1 MMTMVSVK
9 QLMSAIEEAEP
20 FQMPEMNAGTHYL
33 YDELYA
39 RLTSGKRVRL
49 SRIRFDRFELEDISS
64 LRDLYADT
72 LEADMEKA
80 DALTRAVQ
88 DMPPVPGVSA
98 FV

>member
-33 YDELYA
+33 YDELYT
-39 RLTSGKRVRL
+39 RLTSGKQVQL
-49 SRIRFDRFELEDISS
+49 SRIRFDRFELEDINF
-64 LRDLYADT
+64 LRNLHSDT
-72 LEADMEKA
+72 LEANVEKA
-80 DALTRAVQ
+80 EALARAVQ
-88 DMPPVPGVSA
+88 DMPPVPGVSV

>member
-1 MMTMVSVK
+1 M
-9 QLMSAIEEAEP
+9 
-20 FQMPEMNAGTHYL
+20 
-33 YDELYA
+33 
-39 RLTSGKRVRL
+39 RL

-88 DMPPVPGVSA
+88 DMPPVPGVSV